1 MKVARAWASARKGQL
16 LNAPLI
22 SSVKPMLADDVPELI
37 AIGLA
42 SLTAAF
48 GAGLLSRPIFATFFV
63 IIGAFALV
71 AASLRAW
78 LDSL

>member
-1 MKVARAWASARKGQL
+1 VSIARKGQL
-16 LNAPLI
+16 LNPPLI
-22 SSVKPMLADDVPELI
+22 SSDKPKFADDVPELI

-42 SLTAAF
+42 SLAAAS
-48 GAGLLSRPIFATFFV
+48 GAGMLSRPIFATFFV

-78 LDSL
+78 LNSL